1 MKRIILALL
10 AGIIAFSPVTAQ
22 SHKAV
27 KQAKKDTKILV
38 KQFKSDGYKSLDNIK
53 LDDVVNRYLTTLY
66 SKKNYIEV
74 IGKAEDKDL
83 NAAKAEA
90 RSDALYG
97 YPDDDVED
105 YFFEYKKTRNRYEV
119 LCYAV
124 LSGRSA
130 KDASKDRTQ
139 VRRRA
144 DGTEASIAAARAEQE
159 AKEAKAKEEK
169 AKAKAQKEAKK
180 AEKKAEKARREAE
193 EARQNAVTAREKADD
208 YR

>member
-1 MKRIILALL
+1 MKKFIMALL

-22 SHKAV
+22 SRKAV
-27 KQAKKDTKILV
+27 KQAKKDTKVLV

-97 YPDDDVED
+97 YPDDDIED
-105 YFFEYKKTRNRYEV
+105 YFFVYKKTRNRFEV

-139 VRRRA
+139 IRRRS
-144 DGTEASIAAARAEQE
+144 DGTEASIASARAEQE
-159 AKEAKAKEEK
+159 AKEARQREEK
-169 AKAKAQKEAKK
+169 AKEKARKEAKK

-193 EARQNAVTAREKADD
+193 DARQNAVSAREKVDD